1 MTSKINFTI
10 KNNIGSITLNNP
22 EKSNALDVEMR
33 DTLIKTYLDFDKDP
47 TVKIIIL
54 NGNGKNFCA
63 GADLNHMKKMSTVSY
78 DENLQDAKK
87 LAELFYT
94 IYSCEKPTICFAH
107 GKTIGGGLGLLAA
120 SDIAIAAPDA
130 GFCFSEVKIGLIPA
144 VISPFVTQ
152 RIGYQ
157 AAKYEMMTAELFD
170 SQKAL
175 KIGLIDKVDQ
185 DAMGFAEIMLAN
197 SQHAM
202 QEIKAWLN
210 KLKPITQ
217 EQVNQAAEL
226 LASIRAANR

>member
-1 MTSKINFTI
+1 MKMKKIFLCKKFAMNMINKAVHFMRVRVCGMTVSFNLLKR
-10 KNNIGSITLNNP
+10 
-22 EKSNALDVEMR
+22 EMLLHVHWKLLR
-33 DTLIKTYLDFDKDP
+33 
-47 TVKIIIL
+47 IL
-54 NGNGKNFCA
+54 WFMIQSLESLGY
-63 GADLNHMKKMSTVSY
+63 DLKKMSTVSY

-107 GKTIGGGLGLLAA
+107 GKAIGGGLGLLAA

-170 SQKAL
+170 AQKAL
-175 KIGLIDKVDQ
+175 KIGLIDKDDQ
-185 DAMGFAEIMLAN
+185 DAMGLAEIMLAN